1 MGFFLRHIVR
11 YAGLHRLLAAV
22 NVLSIGLGVAAY
34 LAIAIANKSATKA
47 FRAGVD
53 VVAGKANLEARGRID
68 DKLFPSLQHVPG
80 VTAATPLV
88 EGLVTLPD
96 FAGEYLHLLG
106 IDPFTNNSFRTF
118 DGSSQFDADQ
128 WFADPGAIVISKSF
142 ADLHRLKAGDH
153 FRVRIGER
161 EAQLLVSSI
170 LTLPDSDR
178 HLALMDI
185 GWAQELLAMDGRLS
199 EVLFRTSEP
208 VSLVI
213 GRLRSLLPSD
223 VLVQTP
229 SQRSLQIEQLLA
241 GFQLNLTALSLI
253 SLLVGVFLIYNTIT
267 ASAVRRRSEV
277 GILRAIGASQS
288 RVLWLFLGEACLY
301 GILGTVAGIVG
312 GVVLANFLVS
322 IVSKTITNLYVLTS
336 IERFY
341 IPVDQLLIVLSLGVG
356 SALIGAWAPANAG
369 AKMLPLRAL
378 SLVVDIGESRRLGY
392 RCLLLSGVSFACAVL
407 TGVAA
412 FAANRSF
419 GFAAAFFVLIGF
431 SLLSPY
437 IVLAAGWC
445 SVRWFKGVIQLAAKN
460 LTRSLDRNAMTVA
473 ALSASLAMLISISI
487 MIFSFRT
494 AVNQWVNQRLVADIF
509 ISPADNEIVGP
520 EYFVSDEL
528 LSYLK
533 NMPAV
538 AQIDTF
544 REISVYINNSEVT
557 LGVTPGTGRNLP
569 DFVGG
574 GSAEKY
580 RQFYLQDRIIVSEPF
595 ARHFHLGAG
604 DLVLLSTPRGV
615 HPFQIAG
622 VFYDYTRD
630 SGLLLMQQ
638 TNFEHFWHDQRV
650 NSVALYLK
658 SGYNPTEVI
667 RSIERGFAHA
677 TPYSIRSN
685 DDLKRL
691 VSEIFN
697 QTFAVTQVLRLVA
710 VFISVIGIVLNLT
723 VLVKEREKELGIL
736 RSLGFSQLRIG
747 TLIISESLLIGGA
760 SVGLGVVA
768 GCGLSIVLT
777 DIINK
782 AFFGWTIPLRFPW
795 TQLLLVPCWML
806 PIAAAAGLA
815 PARIAMKINLI
826 DTIRRAI

>member
-1 MGFFLRHIVR
+1 MSFFLRHIVR
-11 YAGLHRLLAAV
+11 YAALHRLLAAV
-22 NVLSIGLGVAAY
+22 NVLSIGLGVAVY
-34 LAIAIANKSATKA
+34 LAIAIANESATKA

-53 VVAGKANLEARGRID
+53 VVSGKANLEARGSIN

-88 EGLVTLPD
+88 EGLVTLPE
-96 FAGEYLHLLG
+96 FGGEYLHLLG
-106 IDPFTNNSFRTF
+106 IDPFTNEAFRTF
-118 DGSSQFDADQ
+118 DGRSQFDADQ
-128 WFADPGAIVISKSF
+128 WFSNPAAIVISKSF
-142 ADLHRLKAGDH
+142 ADLHGLKIGDR
-153 FRVRIGER
+153 FWIRSGEK
-161 EAQLLVSSI
+161 ETQLVVSSI
-170 LTLPDSDR
+170 LTLTESDR

-185 GWAQELLAMDGRLS
+185 GWAQELLGMDGRLS
-199 EVLFRTSEP
+199 EVLFRTSDP
-208 VSLVI
+208 NLVI
-213 GRLRSLLPSD
+213 GRLRSLLPNN
-223 VLVQTP
+223 VLVQSP
-229 SQRSLQIEQLLA
+229 SQRSRQIEQLLA
-241 GFQLNLTALSLI
+241 GFQLNLTALSMI

-267 ASAVRRRSEV
+267 ASVVRRRNEV
-277 GILRAIGASQS
+277 GIFRAIGATQS

-301 GILGTVAGIVG
+301 GILGSFAGVVG
-312 GVVLANFLVS
+312 GVLLANFLVS

-336 IERFY
+336 IEKFY
-341 IPVDQLLIVLSLGVG
+341 IPADQLLVVIFLGIG
-356 SALIGAWAPANAG
+356 SAFIGAWAPANAG

-378 SLVVDIGESRRLGY
+378 SLVSDMRESARLGC
-392 RCLLLSGVSFACAVL
+392 RCLLLSGVSFGCAVL

-412 FAANRSF
+412 FAADRSF
-419 GFAAAFFVLIGF
+419 GFASAFFLLTGF

-437 IVLAAGWC
+437 IVLGAGWF
-445 SVRWFKGVIQLAAKN
+445 SARWSGGVFQLAAKN

-473 ALSASLAMLISISI
+473 ALAASLAMLISISI
-487 MIFSFRT
+487 MVFSFRT
-494 AVNQWVNQRLVADIF
+494 AVNHWVNQRLVADVF

-528 LSYLK
+528 LAYLK
-533 NMPAV
+533 NMPVV

-544 REISVYINNSEVT
+544 REVSVYINNSEVT

-574 GSAEKY
+574 DSGEKY

-604 DLVLLSTPRGV
+604 DSVMLATPQGL
-615 HPFQIAG
+615 HPFRIAG

-630 SGLLLMQQ
+630 SGLMLMQQ

-658 SGYNPTEVI
+658 PGYHAKDVI
-667 RSIERGFAHA
+667 RSIERGFARS
-677 TPYSIRSN
+677 TRYSIRSN
-685 DDLKRL
+685 NDLKQL

-697 QTFAVTQVLRLVA
+697 QTFAVTQVLRIVA

-723 VLVKEREKELGIL
+723 VLVIEREKELGIL

-760 SVGLGVVA
+760 SLVLGVVA

-777 DIINK
+777 EIINK
-782 AFFGWTIPLRFPW
+782 AFFGWTIPLHFPW
-795 TQLLLVPCWML
+795 
-806 PIAAAAGLA
+806 A
-815 PARIAMKINLI
+815 
-826 DTIRRAI
+826 